1 MGRPF
6 PALTLGGVF
15 TPPYPITTPRLVLR
29 PFAETDLDDLHAFH
43 SLPEVARY
51 LYWDART
58 REETKAAL
66 DRKIACASLGE
77 GGDML
82 CVAAE
87 SAGGGPVIGDLTLF
101 LRSREHRQGEIGF
114 VFNPAYQGRGLA
126 TEAARE
132 VLRIAFEGLGLHRVH
147 GNCDARNTASAR
159 LMERLGM
166 RKEAHLVEN
175 EFFAGAWSDELIYAM
190 LAREWHAGAVGAQ
203 PPA

>member
-1 MGRPF
+1 M
-6 PALTLGGVF
+6 F

-29 PFAETDLDDLHAFH
+29 PFAEADLDDLHAFH
-43 SLPEVARY
+43 SLPEVTRH

-77 GGDML
+77 DGDVL
-82 CVAAE
+82 SVAAAL
-87 SAGGGPVIGDLTLF
+87 AGGGPVIGDLTLF

-114 VFNPAYQGRGLA
+114 VFNPACQGRGLA

-132 VLRIAFEGLGLHRVH
+132 ILRIGFEGLGLHRVH

-190 LAREWHAGAVGAQ
+190 LAREWHAGAAS
-203 PPA
+203 A

>member
-1 MGRPF
+1 M
-6 PALTLGGVF
+6 F

-29 PFAETDLDDLHAFH
+29 PFTEADLDDLHAFH

-77 GGDML
+77 DGDVL
-82 CVAAE
+82 SVAAAL
-87 SAGGGPVIGDLTLF
+87 AGGGPVIGDLTLF

-114 VFNPAYQGRGLA
+114 VFNPAHQGRGLA

-132 VLRIAFEGLGLHRVH
+132 ILRIGFEGLGLHRIH
-147 GNCDARNTASAR
+147 GGCDARNTPSAR

-166 RKEAHLVEN
+166 RLEARLVEN
-175 EFFAGAWSDELIYAM
+175 EFFAGAWSDELVYAM
-190 LAREWHAGAVGAQ
+190 LAREWRAGASSA
-203 PPA
+203 

>member
-1 MGRPF
+1 M
-6 PALTLGGVF
+6 F

-29 PFAETDLDDLHAFH
+29 PFAETDLDDLYAFH
-43 SLPEVARY
+43 SLPEVTRY

-66 DRKIACASLGE
+66 DRKIARASLGE
-77 GGDML
+77 DGDML
-82 CVAAE
+82 SVAA
-87 SAGGGPVIGDLTLF
+87 ALTGGGPVIGDLTLF

-132 VLRIAFEGLGLHRVH
+132 ILRIGFERLGLHRIH
-147 GNCDARNTASAR
+147 GNCDARNTSSAR

-166 RKEAHLVEN
+166 RLEARLVEN
-175 EFFAGAWSDELIYAM
+175 EFFAGAWSDELVYAM
-190 LAREWHAGAVGAQ
+190 LAREWRAGASRAQ